1 MTDAKYEI
9 NFYLEVNFVSI
20 MNTDSNYT
28 LVSDLVVGSVGVD
41 YSKASSDLIG
51 KQRHRRYPL
60 EFKLM
65 IVEEAKRSSNGT
77 VSRIHGIDTK
87 CIRDWRRDEYKIR
100 AALETGQVRFR
111 LEGGGRKAESFN
123 VLNAGNIQ

>member
-1 MTDAKYEI
+1 MTDVTYEI
-9 NFYLEVNFVSI
+9 NVYLEMNFVSI
-20 MNTDSNYT
+20 MNIDSNYT
-28 LVSDLVVGSVGVD
+28 LVSDLVVGSIGVD

-87 CIRDWRRDEYKIR
+87 CIRDWRRAEWKIR
-100 AALETGQVRFR
+100 AALESGQVRFR
-111 LEGGGRKAESFN
+111 LEGGGRKAEYFN
-123 VLNAGNIQ
+123 VLDAGKNP